1 MTRIDDLFSQGKI
14 RRQRFNPKE
23 VEQTLQRARDELD
36 AAQMVAEK
44 HNESAFEL
52 AYNAMFL
59 AATALMQQDGLR
71 TAAEGH
77 HRTLVDYLEERIGAL
92 DMGLVNELDE
102 ARKRRNL
109 TFYDRRRITNR
120 ELQHMLMAADLFVE
134 FMGGLIVEY
143 GPGDAPTKE

>member
-14 RRQRFNPKE
+14 RRQRFKPEE

-52 AYNAMFL
+52 ADNAMFL

-71 TAAEGH
+71 TAAEGR
-77 HRTLVDYLEERIGAL
+77 RTLVEYLEERIGAL

-120 ELQHMLMAADLFVE
+120 ELQHMLTAADLFVE

>member
-14 RRQRFNPKE
+14 RRQRFKPEE

-52 AYNAMFL
+52 ADNAMFL

-71 TAAEGH
+71 TAAEGR
-77 HRTLVDYLEERIGAL
+77 RTPVEYLEERIGAL

-120 ELQHMLMAADLFVE
+120 ELQHMLTAADLFVE